1 LVLPFDGKVP
11 VVVGCDECN
20 GSGYKGRMAVIETF
34 EITDDLR
41 KMIVDGK
48 IGVDLYAKAR
58 EN

>member
-1 LVLPFDGKVP
+1 
-11 VVVGCDECN
+11 
-20 GSGYKGRMAVIETF
+20 MAIIETF